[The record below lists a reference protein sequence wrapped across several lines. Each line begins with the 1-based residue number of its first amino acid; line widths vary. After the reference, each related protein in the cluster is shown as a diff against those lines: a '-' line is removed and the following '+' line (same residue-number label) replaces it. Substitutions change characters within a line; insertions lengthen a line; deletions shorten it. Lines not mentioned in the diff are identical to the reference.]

1 MAIYIDDR
9 ELVAAHQAGD
19 TDAFEELVR
28 EHRSSLYG
36 HARRK
41 LLCDATAEDAVQET
55 LVRAYRALP
64 RFNGEYRL
72 GPWLHRIMANVCVD
86 EVNRRR
92 RDGEKK
98 DLLSAQPGE
107 HLDAP
112 GADEELGLHVDDEAL
127 KSALSEI
134 ADPYREAL
142 VLRFVDEL
150 NYDEVAAVAGVSEQN
165 ARARVS
171 RARVA
176 MKSLMKG
183 VAALPVLLIGL
194 LRRGEKAAA
203 AATSTSVPVTAA
215 AGSAATGTAVT
226 AASQATTA
234 VSASLPALTE
244 ATVAV
249 AQTAPA
255 AVPVIAKAAVGIGL
269 AAAVFTPT
277 DDSAVHQAVENFTAG
292 APGVVLAETASEFG
306 SEVSQ
311 VDDLGADDLG
321 QTMTVV
327 VETLSPSLDVDNR
340 GNSQASDSNELQIG
354 VPSSQIASGMAGILS
369 GDSVA
374 VVPVGRGQFEL
385 VGDVRLLVD
394 SISLHGRL
402 DPTSRLRLATE
413 ADADGRQ
420 RLDALLIV
428 NMDDGSQAEVRL
440 IGFLGSSD
448 LGGQAGGLFKA
459 DVPGMDLAEQ
469 GSFAGMID
477 LVSDSGSLDIS
488 LTP

>member
-1 MAIYIDDR
+1 MAIYVDDR

-19 TDAFEELVR
+19 SEAFDELVR
-28 EHRSSLYG
+28 EYRSSLYG

-64 RFNGEYRL
+64 KFNGEYRL

-86 EVNRRR
+86 EANRRR
-92 RDGEKK
+92 RDGEKT
-98 DLLSAQPGE
+98 DLLSAQPLE
-107 HLDAP
+107 HLNALS
-112 GADEELGLHVDDEAL
+112 ADEELGLHIDDEAL

-150 NYDEVAAVAGVSEQN
+150 NYEEVAAVAGVSEQN

-171 RARVA
+171 RARIA

-183 VAALPVLLIGL
+183 VAALPIFLIGIL
-194 LRRGEKAAA
+194 KKGEKAAA

-249 AQTAPA
+249 AQTAPTV
-255 AVPVIAKAAVGIGL
+255 VPVIAKAAVGIGL

-277 DDSAVHQAVENFTAG
+277 NDSAVHQAVENFTAG
-292 APGVVLAETASEFG
+292 APAVVLAETESDFG
-306 SEVSQ
+306 DKVSRVDGLG
-311 VDDLGADDLG
+311 VDDPGE
-321 QTMTVV
+321 TMVIV
-327 VETLSPSLDVDNR
+327 IETLSPSLDSDN
-340 GNSQASDSNELQIG
+340 QANADSTDSDESEVG
-354 VPSSQIASGMAGILS
+354 VPSSQITLGVAGILS
-369 GDSVA
+369 GNSLEVIPA
-374 VVPVGRGQFEL
+374 GRGQFGL
-385 VGDVRLLVD
+385 VGDVRFLVD
-394 SISLHGRL
+394 SVSLQGRL
-402 DPTSRLRLATE
+402 DVTSRLRLATE
-413 ADADGRQ
+413 TDADGRQ
-420 RLDALLIV
+420 RLDGLLII
-428 NMDDGSQAEVRL
+428 NMDNGDQAEVRL
-440 IGFLGSSD
+440 VGFIDSFED
-448 LGGQAGGLFKA
+448 AGQAGGLFKA
-459 DVPGMDLAEQ
+459 DVPGLDLAEH
-469 GSFAGMID
+469 GSFAGTIN
-477 LVSDSGSLDIS
+477 LVSSPGLLDIS

>member
-1 MAIYIDDR
+1 MAIYVDDR

-19 TDAFEELVR
+19 SEAFDELVR

-86 EVNRRR
+86 EANRRR
-92 RDGEKK
+92 RDGEKQ
-98 DLLSAQPGE
+98 DLLSAQPVE
-107 HLDAP
+107 HLNAP
-112 GADEELGLHVDDEAL
+112 GADEELGLHLDDEKL

-150 NYDEVAAVAGVSEQN
+150 DYGEVAAVAGVSEQN

-171 RARVA
+171 RARIA

-183 VAALPVLLIGL
+183 VAALPIFVIGIL
-194 LRRGEKAAA
+194 KKGEKAAA
-203 AATSTSVPVTAA
+203 AATSSSVPVTAA
-215 AGSAATGTAVT
+215 AGSAATSTAVT
-226 AASQATTA
+226 AASQATTTVA
-234 VSASLPALTE
+234 SSLPALTE

-255 AVPVIAKAAVGIGL
+255 VVPVIAKAAVGIGL

-277 DDSAVHQAVENFTAG
+277 NDSAVHQAVENFTAG
-292 APGVVLAETASEFG
+292 APGVVLTETKG
-306 SEVSQ
+306 
-311 VDDLGADDLG
+311 DLGAEVAGADGAGANDLG
-321 QTMTVV
+321 ETMTVV
-327 VETLSPSLDVDNR
+327 VETLSPSLDADNR
-340 GNSQASDSNELQIG
+340 ANVDSTDSDESQVGVPNSQITLG
-354 VPSSQIASGMAGILS
+354 LAGILS
-369 GDSVA
+369 GNSLE

-385 VGDVRLLVD
+385 VGDVRFLVD
-394 SISLHGRL
+394 SVSLQGRL
-402 DPTSRLRLATE
+402 DTTSRLRLATE
-413 ADADGRQ
+413 TDADGRQ
-420 RLDALLIV
+420 RLDALLII
-428 NMDDGSQAEVRL
+428 NIDNGSQAEVRL
-440 IGFLGSSD
+440 IGFIDSSD
-448 LGGQAGGLFKA
+448 VVGQAGGLFKA
-459 DVPGMDLAEQ
+459 DVPGMGLAGQ
-469 GSFAGMID
+469 GSFSGTVD
-477 LVSDSGSLDIS
+477 LVSGAGLLDIS

>member
-194 LRRGEKAAA
+194 LKRGEKAAA

-249 AQTAPA
+249 AQTAPV
-255 AVPVIAKAAVGIGL
+255 AVPV
-269 AAAVFTPT
+269 
-277 DDSAVHQAVENFTAG
+277 
-292 APGVVLAETASEFG
+292 
-306 SEVSQ
+306 
-311 VDDLGADDLG
+311 
-321 QTMTVV
+321 
-327 VETLSPSLDVDNR
+327 PS
-340 GNSQASDSNELQIG
+340 
-354 VPSSQIASGMAGILS
+354 
-369 GDSVA
+369 
-374 VVPVGRGQFEL
+374 
-385 VGDVRLLVD
+385 
-394 SISLHGRL
+394 
-402 DPTSRLRLATE
+402 
-413 ADADGRQ
+413 
-420 RLDALLIV
+420 
-428 NMDDGSQAEVRL
+428 
-440 IGFLGSSD
+440 
-448 LGGQAGGLFKA
+448 
-459 DVPGMDLAEQ
+459 
-469 GSFAGMID
+469 
-477 LVSDSGSLDIS
+477 
-488 LTP
+488 